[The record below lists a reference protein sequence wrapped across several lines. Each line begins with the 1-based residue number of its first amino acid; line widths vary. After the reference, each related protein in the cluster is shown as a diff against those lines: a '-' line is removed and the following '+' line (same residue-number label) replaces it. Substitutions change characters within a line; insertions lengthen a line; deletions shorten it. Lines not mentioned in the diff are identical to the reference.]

1 MNIIERY
8 SNETQKNEQY
18 QLIEILEEV
27 EIKNESFEVV
37 HEYYQRL
44 SDQELFE
51 PFDNPDKNLNK
62 DYALYRKKHALLTS
76 MEIKEIRQKYGL
88 SVRDFA
94 RVLGISYTN
103 LSSIENGSI
112 QAGYIDSLLRLVNDP
127 YAFLEMV
134 EGKESSY
141 LAKLMRELIPRLREQ
156 VVATYP
162 QYKKIALQLKAEVS
176 Q

>member
-1 MNIIERY
+1 M
-8 SNETQKNEQY
+8 
-18 QLIEILEEV
+18 
-27 EIKNESFEVV
+27 
-37 HEYYQRL
+37 
-44 SDQELFE
+44 
-51 PFDNPDKNLNK
+51 NK